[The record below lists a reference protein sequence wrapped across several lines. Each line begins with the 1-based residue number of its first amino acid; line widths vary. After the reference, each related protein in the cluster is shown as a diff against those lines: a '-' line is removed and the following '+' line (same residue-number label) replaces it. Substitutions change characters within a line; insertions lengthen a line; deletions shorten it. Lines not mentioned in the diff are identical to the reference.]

1 MADNPQTP
9 EEMREFINAYMRSL
23 REQDDVYLSLKRT
36 TAKLN
41 AAFED
46 LKKAEDEN
54 TNALDKSSDAYKKE
68 MAARTQLD
76 QSIKRSVN
84 TYIQDQQRI
93 KKAKKDETYSL
104 DVIKFDLLTSFNFLK
119 EKKYLNECI
128 DTGWISSEG
137 PFIKK
142 FEETEFK
149 NDKIKSEKK
158 VKKSKSNIESFIE

>member
-9 EEMREFINAYMRSL
+9 EEMREFMNTYMRSL

-93 KKAKKDETYSL
+93 KKAKKDDEITAAESKRLLAENGTLYWFGGSKKIAYTQIIFDKYFGL
-104 DVIKFDLLTSFNFLK
+104 VNNLVWEKAEADGLFDERQDV
-119 EKKYLNECI
+119 EYQHQYM
-128 DTGWISSEG
+128 WHY
-137 PFIKK
+137 
-142 FEETEFK
+142 
-149 NDKIKSEKK
+149 
-158 VKKSKSNIESFIE
+158 